1 MKVIYNDHLEHRG
14 VKGIKWGQR
23 REKNRE
29 AVNRALKGKDLILT
43 KPEAK
48 KISKGTMSLK
58 KAQSKRWQQSHVRNK
73 GYSRAHA
80 YNDSVLKNAQFAQ
93 SVNKRIGKGQDY
105 AKAYRRTAIST
116 FAKSTALL
124 GGGLGLIMGAHNIAN
139 AVVKRAITRRLAA

>member
-1 MKVIYNDHLEHRG
+1 MKVIYNDHLEHHG
-14 VKGIKWGQR
+14 VKGMKWGQR
-23 REKNRE
+23 REKNRK

-58 KAQSKRWQQSHVRNK
+58 KVQSKRWQQSHVRNK
-73 GYSRAHA
+73 GYSKAHA
-80 YNDSVLKNAQFAQ
+80 YNNSVLQNPQFAQ
-93 SVNKRIGKGQDY
+93 EVNKRIGKGQDY

-124 GGGLGLIMGAHNIAN
+124 GGGLGLIMGSDNIAN
-139 AVVKRAITRRLAA
+139 AVVKRVIASR